1 MVTAAE
7 RNERRVFLSYAY
19 ADVERA
25 NMIAAAL
32 AQAGIATTNPGPVE
46 TTSASAMKDRLA
58 DAIRTSD
65 VVIVLVSA
73 AAAQSPW
80 VGWELGQV
88 APGGLR
94 QRGVDVIPARLDD
107 TPLPPDL
114 PDRHVVDLAADFDS
128 GLHHLVAQVDTATR
142 IDFKRLTPQA
152 FELLVADLLTAAG
165 LDVDFASSP
174 VDLGVDM
181 RASRRVVDPFGA
193 VETEAWLV
201 ECKLYG
207 RGRISVDVI
216 RQMAGFLAMAP
227 VTTRGLLVTTA
238 QITSVARDYL
248 AGLERTARVRLSV
261 LDGAELTA
269 LLREHLDIADR
280 HFPSAGRPD
289 ELA

>member
-1 MVTAAE
+1 MTAAA
-7 RNERRVFLSYAY
+7 RNERRVFLSYAHP
-19 ADVERA
+19 DVERA
-25 NMIAAAL
+25 SMIAAAL

-58 DAIRTSD
+58 DAIRASD

-73 AAAQSPW
+73 AAARSPW
-80 VGWELGQV
+80 VGWELDQA
-88 APGGLR
+88 APGRLR
-94 QRGVDVIPARLDD
+94 QRGVDVIPVRLDD

-128 GLHHLVAQVDTATR
+128 GLQHLVAQVDTATR

-152 FELLVADLLTAAG
+152 FDLLVADLLTATG
-165 LDVDFASSP
+165 LDVDFAGSS

-193 VETEAWLV
+193 VETETWLV

-227 VTTRGLLVTTA
+227 VTTRGLLVSTA

-248 AGLERTARVRLSV
+248 AELERTARVRLRV

-269 LLREHLDIADR
+269 LLREHPDIADR
-280 HFPSAGRPD
+280 HFPSAGETR
-289 ELA
+289 